1 MEISDLI
8 DAIRREGDLM
18 ATAADKT
25 SADAPIPSC
34 PEWRMRDL
42 VRHQGEVHRWA
53 TAIVRDRL
61 QRPDVPEPVWPDD
74 DELVSWFR
82 EGCAALVGALEAAES
97 DLDGFAFLPAPSP
110 VHFWARRQAHE
121 TGIHRAD
128 AEDAVGPV
136 TPFETGV
143 AVDGIEEMLYGF
155 ASRSRSKL
163 RSPAPVTLGVRA
175 TDAHAAW
182 AVHVDADHVEVMRH
196 DDAAAE
202 ADCVVRAGASD
213 LFLLLW
219 NRATRSVA
227 EITGHAAVLDLWHD
241 TMQIRWA

>member
-1 MEISDLI
+1 MEIPELI
-8 DAIRREGDLM
+8 DAIRSEGDLM

-25 SADAPIPSC
+25 SADTPIPSC
-34 PEWRMRDL
+34 PEWCMRDL

-53 TAIVRDRL
+53 TAIVRDGL
-61 QRPDVPEPVWPDD
+61 QRPDVPEPVWPED

-82 EGCAALVGALEAAES
+82 DGCAALVGVLERADA
-97 DLDGFAFLPAPSP
+97 DLDCFAFLPAPSP

-128 AEDAVGPV
+128 AEGAVGPV
-136 TPFETGV
+136 TPFDPGV

-163 RSPAPVTLGVRA
+163 RSPAPVTLGMET
-175 TDAHAAW
+175 TDADAAW
-182 AVHVDADHVEVMRH
+182 RVTVDPDRVEVARR
-196 DDAAAE
+196 DGGAID
-202 ADCVVRAGASD
+202 ADCVVSASASD
-213 LFLLLW
+213 LYLLLW
-219 NRATRSVA
+219 NRAPRSVA
-227 EITGHAAVLDLWHD
+227 EITGDANVLDLWSD

>member
-1 MEISDLI
+1 MEIPELI

-18 ATAADKT
+18 ATAADKVG
-25 SADAPIPSC
+25 ADTPIPSC
-34 PEWRMRDL
+34 PEWCMRDL

-53 TAIVRDRL
+53 TAILRDRL
-61 QRPDVPEPVWPDD
+61 QRPDVPEPGWPDD

-82 EGCAALVGALEAAES
+82 DGCAALVGVLDAADT
-97 DLDGFAFLPAPSP
+97 DLDCFAFLPAPSA

-128 AEDAVGPV
+128 AELAVGPV
-136 TPFETGV
+136 TPFDAGV

-163 RSPAPVTLGVRA
+163 RSPTPVTLSLHA
-175 TDAHAAW
+175 TDADAAW
-182 AVHVDADHVEVMRH
+182 RANVDSEHVEVTRG
-196 DDAAAE
+196 DDATID
-202 ADCVVRAGASD
+202 ADCVVRAGSSD

-219 NRATRSVA
+219 NRAPRSVA
-227 EITGHAAVLDLWHD
+227 EITGDPAVLDLWLD
-241 TMQIRWA
+241 TMQIRWS